1 MDAAVSGGISL
12 EIEGLDALGD
22 AGAREWLRAKAR
34 DALAELSRRF
44 GLSGEVRVGVVRDA
58 AMTALHA
65 RTMGIDETTD
75 VLTFDL
81 LGGED
86 GGAGRID
93 ADIVVCVDEA
103 ARQAAQRGH
112 GAERELLL
120 YVVHG
125 ALHCVAGFDDLT
137 ETDAARMHA
146 AEDEVLRAI
155 GVGSVYS
162 G

>member
-1 MDAAVSGGISL
+1 MSAGVTL
-12 EIEGLDALGD
+12 ELEGLEELGD
-22 AGAREWLRAKAR
+22 SSSREWLRAR
-34 DALAELSRRF
+34 GGEALTELSRRF
-44 GLSGEVRVGVVRDA
+44 GLAGEVRVRVVRDA
-58 AMTALHA
+58 EMASLHA

-81 LGGED
+81 LGGEE
-86 GGAGRID
+86 GGSGRID

-120 YVVHG
+120 YLVHG
-125 ALHCVAGFDDLT
+125 ALHCVPGFDDLT
-137 ETDAARMHA
+137 EADAARMHA
-146 AEDEVLRAI
+146 TEDEVLRAI